1 MQRFLIPKFFLMEGC
16 VTYFSCFNL
25 TSRWFLTLLFQKGK
39 VTSVNCLTVVKGL
52 GVIWQYYTR
61 VIFFFISWFS
71 RRVKVDVRKA
81 RMSVHQCTPGFIVGR
96 MWYAE
101 DQDLLLM
108 TYGGFLCRSC
118 GVAPRVGCST
128 QGEGCRGR
136 GSSSVATSCL
146 RLEPVAV
153 VPEGSCTPG
162 GCACVGLWKKPF
174 FSFRVFLRKKTCFFR
189 VFFVFFGFFPFP
201 PILHVLDLSG
211 DPANT

>member
-1 MQRFLIPKFFLMEGC
+1 
-16 VTYFSCFNL
+16 
-25 TSRWFLTLLFQKGK
+25 
-39 VTSVNCLTVVKGL
+39 
-52 GVIWQYYTR
+52 
-61 VIFFFISWFS
+61 
-71 RRVKVDVRKA
+71 
-81 RMSVHQCTPGFIVGR
+81 MSVHQCTPGFIVGR

-162 GCACVGLWKKPF
+162 GCACSVRHAVLVGAKRGY
-174 FSFRVFLRKKTCFFR
+174 S
-189 VFFVFFGFFPFP
+189 
-201 PILHVLDLSG
+201 HVSSMPVMLLIIICLDGKVPLL
-211 DPANT
+211 